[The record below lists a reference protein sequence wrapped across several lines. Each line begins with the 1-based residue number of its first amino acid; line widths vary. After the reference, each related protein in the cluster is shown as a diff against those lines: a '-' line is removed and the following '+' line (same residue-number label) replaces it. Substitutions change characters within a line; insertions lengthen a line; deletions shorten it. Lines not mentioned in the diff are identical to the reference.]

1 MAGLRLSARVGTNGR
16 AAASALA
23 GIARRRGET
32 SVRVELIRAVVIAG
46 VAAGAVLLFAPPAGD
61 AAAHLY
67 RIYLIERGVWVWDTF
82 WYKGD
87 YPFFTYSLLYYPLA
101 ALVGNTTVSVATALG
116 AAAAFAAMAVRQWG
130 RVGVWP
136 ARVFSIG
143 AAGTLITGTYAY
155 GTGLAV
161 ALGAL
166 VAAQHRHRWLLFV
179 LAAVTLG
186 LSPLAFAFLLL
197 VLAAT
202 VVARRRLTRADV
214 AIGGGLGLL
223 VGGQW
228 VVMMWLGYRGS
239 YPFEGWTLLGVTV
252 VAGCGLALAVRK
264 PAARLMGTFFALWLG
279 VVLLLFLF
287 SSPLGDT
294 VTRLNYVVF
303 PLMLVTV
310 LLTGWRPRWL
320 AITGLCLAGLYNV
333 VPYVAS
339 VTIRSDDD
347 RPANVAYWQPAMDYL
362 RDHHSPDHLVE
373 VVATESHWEAY
384 WLPRAGVPIVRGWYR
399 QTDRVRN
406 DVLYREQATPQ
417 EYRQWLDRNAV
428 RYVVLPEGRLD
439 VYTGKREERLVRAKE
454 TGLVPVMHAGA
465 LTVYEVP
472 RAAGLMT
479 GAGPARVTQFDHRQV
494 SGSVD
499 APGRYELR
507 LRWSPYWR
515 LASGDACINQT
526 SDGTIGLRADRPGPF
541 RLTVADLPGSASG
554 GAKCASR

>member
-1 MAGLRLSARVGTNGR
+1 MAGPRPSARAGTSGRGR
-16 AAASALA
+16 ASAAARVSAP
-23 GIARRRGET
+23 
-32 SVRVELIRAVVIAG
+32 VELIRAVVIAG
-46 VAAGAVLLFAPPAGD
+46 VTAGAILLFAPPAGD

-82 WYKGD
+82 WYRGD
-87 YPFFTYSLLYYPLA
+87 YPFFTYSLLYYPFA
-101 ALVGNTTVSVATALG
+101 ALLGNTTVSVGTALG
-116 AAAAFAAMAVRQWG
+116 AAAAFTALAVRQWG

-166 VAAQHRHRWLLFV
+166 VAAQHGRRWLLFA

-202 VVARRRLTRADV
+202 VVARRRLGRGD
-214 AIGGGLGLL
+214 LL
-223 VGGQW
+223 VGAGLALLVSGQW
-228 VVMMWLGYRGS
+228 VVMVWLGYRGS

-279 VVLLLFLF
+279 AVVLLFLF

-320 AITGLCLAGLYNV
+320 AITALCLAGLFNV
-333 VPYVAS
+333 VPYIAS
-339 VTIRSDDD
+339 VTVRSGDD
-347 RPANVAYWQPAMDYL
+347 RPANVAYWRPAVDFL
-362 RDHHSPDHLVE
+362 RTHRSPDHLVE

-384 WLPRAGVPIVRGWYR
+384 WLPRAGIPIVRGWYR

-406 DVLYREQATPQ
+406 DVLYEKGATSDQ
-417 EYRQWLDRNAV
+417 YRQWLDRNAV
-428 RYVVLPEGRLD
+428 RYVVLPDGRLD
-439 VYTGKREERLVRAKE
+439 VYTGAREARLVRSPE
-454 TGLVPVMHAGA
+454 TGLTPVMHAGGF
-465 LTVYEVP
+465 TVYEVP

-479 GAGPARVTQFDHRQV
+479 GAGQARVTLFDHRRV
-494 SGSVD
+494 SGWVD

-515 LASGDACINQT
+515 LAAGDGCISQT
-526 SDGTIGLRADRPGPF
+526 PDGTVGLRADRPGPF
-541 RLTVADLPGSASG
+541 RLTVADRPGSG
-554 GAKCASR
+554 NGEKCA

>member
-1 MAGLRLSARVGTNGR
+1 MAGPRPSARVGSTGR
-16 AAASALA
+16 AAASALV
-23 GIARRRGET
+23 GIARPRGKV
-32 SVRVELIRAVVIAG
+32 SVPVELTRAVLIAG
-46 VAAGAVLLFAPPAGD
+46 VTAAAVLLFAPPAGD

-101 ALVGNTTVSVATALG
+101 ALFGNTTVSVVTALG
-116 AAAAFAAMAVRQWG
+116 AAAAFTALAVRQWG

-136 ARVFSIG
+136 ARTFSLG

-161 ALGAL
+161 ALAAL
-166 VAAQHRHRWLLFV
+166 VAAQYRRRWILFA
-179 LAAVTLG
+179 LAAVALG

-197 VLAAT
+197 ALAAT
-202 VVARRRLTRADV
+202 VVARRRVTRGDLLVGA
-214 AIGGGLGLL
+214 GLGLL
-223 VGGQW
+223 VGGQG
-228 VVMMWLGYRGS
+228 VIMMWLGYRGR
-239 YPFEGWTLLGVTV
+239 YPFEGWTLLGVTA

-279 VVLLLFLF
+279 VVLLLFLV

-294 VTRLNYVVF
+294 VTRLNYLVF

-320 AITGLCLAGLYNV
+320 AIIGLCLAGLYNV

-339 VTIRSDDD
+339 VTIRSGDD
-347 RPANVAYWQPAMDYL
+347 RPANVAYWRPAIDFL
-362 RDHHSPDHLVE
+362 RAHRSPDHLVE

-384 WLPRAGVPIVRGWYR
+384 WLPRAGIPIVRGWYR

-406 DVLYREQATPQ
+406 EVLYEQGATPGQ
-417 EYRQWLDRNAV
+417 YRQWLDRNAV
-428 RYVVLPEGRLD
+428 RYVVLPGGRLD
-439 VYTGKREERLVRAKE
+439 VYTGARETRLVRDPDA
-454 TGLVPVMHAGA
+454 GLVPVMRAGGF
-465 LTVYEVP
+465 TVYEVP
-472 RAAGLMT
+472 RPSGLMT
-479 GAGPARVTQFDHRQV
+479 GAGQARVTQLDHRRV
-494 SGSVD
+494 SASVA

-515 LASGDACINQT
+515 LAAGEGCISRT
-526 SDGTIGLRADRPGPF
+526 PHGTVGLRADRPGPF
-541 RLTVADLPGSASG
+541 RLTVADVPGPGG
-554 GAKCASR
+554 GARCP

>member
-1 MAGLRLSARVGTNGR
+1 MAGPGPSAKVGTNGKER
-16 AAASALA
+16 ASGL
-23 GIARRRGET
+23 
-32 SVRVELIRAVVIAG
+32 SVRVELIRTVLIAG
-46 VAAGAVLLFAPPAGD
+46 VTAGAILLFAPPAGD

-82 WYKGD
+82 WYRGD

-101 ALVGNTTVSVATALG
+101 ALFGNTTVNVATALG
-116 AAAAFAAMAVRQWG
+116 AAAAFTTLAVRQWG

-136 ARVFSIG
+136 ARAFSVG

-161 ALGAL
+161 ALTAL
-166 VAAQHRHRWLLFV
+166 VAVQHRRRWLLFV

-202 VVARRRLTRADV
+202 VVARRRVERADLLV
-214 AIGGGLGLL
+214 GSGLVLL

-264 PAARLMGTFFALWLG
+264 PAARLMSTFFALWLG
-279 VVLLLFLF
+279 IVVLLFLV

-320 AITGLCLAGLYNV
+320 AITALCLAGLYNV
-333 VPYVAS
+333 VPYIAS
-339 VTIRSDDD
+339 VTMRSGDD
-347 RPANVAYWQPAMDYL
+347 RPANVAYWQPAIDFL
-362 RDHHSPDHLVE
+362 RTHHSPDHLVE
-373 VVATESHWEAY
+373 VVATESHWESY
-384 WLPRAGVPIVRGWYR
+384 WLPRAGIPIVRGWYR

-406 DVLYREQATPQ
+406 EVLYEKGATSEQYRE
-417 EYRQWLDRNAV
+417 WLDRNAV
-428 RYVVLPEGRLD
+428 RYVVLTDGRQD
-439 VYTGKREERLVRAKE
+439 IYTGAREARLVRSPEA
-454 TGLVPVMHAGA
+454 GLRPVMHAGA

-479 GAGPARVTQFDHRQV
+479 GAGPARITQLDHRQV
-494 SGSVD
+494 SGRVD

-515 LASGDACINQT
+515 LSAGDGCISRT
-526 SDGTIGLRADRPGPF
+526 SDGTIGLQADRPGPF
-541 RLTVADLPGSASG
+541 RLTVADRPGSG
-554 GAKCASR
+554 EKCA

>member
-1 MAGLRLSARVGTNGR
+1 MAGPRPSARVGTNGR
-16 AAASALA
+16 GRASGL
-23 GIARRRGET
+23 

-46 VAAGAVLLFAPPAGD
+46 VTAGAILLFAPPAGD

-82 WYKGD
+82 WYRGD

-101 ALVGNTTVSVATALG
+101 ALFGNTTVNVATALG
-116 AAAAFAAMAVRQWG
+116 AAAAFTTLAVRQWG

-136 ARVFSIG
+136 ARAFSVG

-161 ALGAL
+161 ALTAL
-166 VAAQHRHRWLLFV
+166 VAAQHRRRWLLFV

-202 VVARRRLTRADV
+202 VVARRRVQRADLLV
-214 AIGGGLGLL
+214 GGGLVLL

-228 VVMMWLGYRGS
+228 VIMMWLGYRGS

-264 PAARLMGTFFALWLG
+264 PAARLMSTFFALWLG
-279 VVLLLFLF
+279 IVVLLFLF

-320 AITGLCLAGLYNV
+320 AITALCLAGLYNV
-333 VPYVAS
+333 VPYIAS
-339 VTIRSDDD
+339 VTVRSGDD
-347 RPANVAYWQPAMDYL
+347 RPANVAYWRPAIDFL
-362 RDHHSPDHLVE
+362 RAHHSPDHLVE
-373 VVATESHWEAY
+373 VVATESHWESY
-384 WLPRAGVPIVRGWYR
+384 WLPRSGIPIVRGWYR

-406 DVLYREQATPQ
+406 EVLYEKGATAEQ
-417 EYRQWLDRNAV
+417 YRKWLDRNAV
-428 RYVVLPEGRLD
+428 RYVVLTDGRLD
-439 VYTGKREERLVRAKE
+439 VYTGAREARLVRSPE
-454 TGLVPVMHAGA
+454 VGLRPVMHAGA
-465 LTVYEVP
+465 LTVYEVS

-479 GAGPARVTQFDHRQV
+479 GAGPARITQFDHRQV
-494 SGSVD
+494 SGRVD

-515 LASGDACINQT
+515 LSAGDGCISRT

-541 RLTVADLPGSASG
+541 RLTVADVPGSG
-554 GAKCASR
+554 EKCA

>member
-1 MAGLRLSARVGTNGR
+1 MGGDGSGGR
-16 AAASALA
+16 ANPP
-23 GIARRRGET
+23 GRQRRRHP
-32 SVRVELIRAVVIAG
+32 VRVELLRAVVIAG
-46 VAAGAVLLFAPPAGD
+46 AAAAIVLLFAPPAGD

-101 ALVGNTTVSVATALG
+101 ALFGNTTVSVATVLG
-116 AAAAFAAMAVRQWG
+116 AAAAFTALAVRQWG

-136 ARVFSIG
+136 ARAFSIG

-166 VAAQHRHRWLLFV
+166 VAAQHRRRWLLLA

-202 VVARRRLTRADV
+202 VVARRRVTRGDLLV
-214 AIGGGLGLL
+214 GGGLGLL
-223 VGGQW
+223 AGAEW
-228 VVMMWLGYRGS
+228 VAMTWLGYRGS
-239 YPFEGWTLLGVTV
+239 YPFEAWTLLGVTV

-264 PAARLMGTFFALWLG
+264 PAARLMGAFFALWLG
-279 VVLLLFLF
+279 AVVVLFLF

-320 AITGLCLAGLYNV
+320 AVTALCLAGLYNV
-333 VPYVAS
+333 VPYIAS
-339 VTIRSDDD
+339 VTVRSDDD
-347 RPANVAYWQPAMDYL
+347 RPAKAAYWRPAIDFL
-362 RDHHSPDHLVE
+362 RTHRSPDHLVE

-384 WLPRAGVPIVRGWYR
+384 WLPRAGIPIVRGWYR

-406 DVLYREQATPQ
+406 DVLYQPDATPQ
-417 EYRQWLDRNAV
+417 QYRQWLDRNAV
-428 RYVVLPEGRLD
+428 RYVVLPGGRLD
-439 VYTGKREERLVRAKE
+439 VYTGRREAELVRAKD
-454 TGLVPVMHAGA
+454 TGLVPVLRSGA
-465 LTVYEVP
+465 FTVYEVP
-472 RAAGLMT
+472 RPAGLMT
-479 GAGPARVTQFDHRQV
+479 GTGPARITELDHRHI
-494 SGSVD
+494 SGWVA
-499 APGRYELR
+499 APGRYQLR

-515 LASGDACINQT
+515 LASGDGCISRT
-526 SDGTIGLRADRPGPF
+526 GDGVIGLRADRPGSF
-541 RLTVADLPGSASG
+541 RLTVADLPGAGTGSAM
-554 GAKCASR
+554 CP